1 MIFLLSSVLFINCS
15 SNKIG
20 KKEIQYFK
28 CISMF
33 RKGYSEIYKNE
44 NSILGLKDNGKFN
57 RVILV
62 FNYFSYVIIEAGIA

>member
-1 MIFLLSSVLFINCS
+1 
-15 SNKIG
+15 
-20 KKEIQYFK
+20 
-28 CISMF
+28 MF